1 MPIQKSPE
9 SFSGFSSCI
18 VRSML
23 EELNQ
28 LRRDS
33 KTRTLNA
40 PLQKKYDDLE
50 NSLNKCKDD
59 LRDLQRKA
67 VTASPSQLRSK
78 YEALGDELKKY
89 KQDLEALHSE
99 TQSAD
104 SESLQKKYEA
114 LQFVLLRYRKDIE
127 DELQKCW
134 TQLKLLHLESQLAS
148 PTHVTSFDDGGEGE
162 GEGEGDGESEAGG
175 DETSACKGSETESE
189 ADKLRLVPLA
199 LERNPRRPRCALL
212 WKPPLPDSRD
222 KTKHYD
228 ERKLLE
234 HLTCR
239 KHRLGYRSKPPK
251 YFPQCEVENCGDSF

>member
-1 MPIQKSPE
+1 MLLMAVCGCTTPTEELPTSRPPPRSRRKSSAITAARLSNADPE
-9 SFSGFSSCI
+9 IARKIDCFSSFSGFSSCI

-148 PTHVTSFDDGGEGE
+148 PTHGKTE
-162 GEGEGDGESEAGG
+162 
-175 DETSACKGSETESE
+175 KGSS
-189 ADKLRLVPLA
+189 
-199 LERNPRRPRCALL
+199 RPE
-212 WKPPLPDSRD
+212 SRD
-222 KTKHYD
+222 L
-228 ERKLLE
+228 RK
-234 HLTCR
+234 
-239 KHRLGYRSKPPK
+239 
-251 YFPQCEVENCGDSF
+251 

>member
-1 MPIQKSPE
+1 MLLMAVCGCTTPTEELPTSRPPPRSRRKSSAITAARLSNADPE
-9 SFSGFSSCI
+9 I
-18 VRSML
+18 ARKL

-148 PTHVTSFDDGGEGE
+148 PTHGKTE
-162 GEGEGDGESEAGG
+162 
-175 DETSACKGSETESE
+175 KGSSRPESQ
-189 ADKLRLVPLA
+189 DLR
-199 LERNPRRPRCALL
+199 
-212 WKPPLPDSRD
+212 K
-222 KTKHYD
+222 
-228 ERKLLE
+228 
-234 HLTCR
+234 
-239 KHRLGYRSKPPK
+239 
-251 YFPQCEVENCGDSF
+251 